1 MDWIFMLYIIY
12 NFCFFFLQDENG
24 REVFRMLLDLF
35 NYGNVSFD
43 LDYIVID
50 RGFVN
55 WIKILDG
62 REKRVREVEGVGQKG
77 RVVKGLW
84 YLNLFYNFLINMNN
98 IGFGQFMFY
107 KF

>member
-1 MDWIFMLYIIY
+1 
-12 NFCFFFLQDENG
+12 
-24 REVFRMLLDLF
+24 MLLDLF

-62 REKRVREVEGVGQKG
+62 REKRVRE
-77 RVVKGLW
+77 
-84 YLNLFYNFLINMNN
+84 
-98 IGFGQFMFY
+98 
-107 KF
+107 